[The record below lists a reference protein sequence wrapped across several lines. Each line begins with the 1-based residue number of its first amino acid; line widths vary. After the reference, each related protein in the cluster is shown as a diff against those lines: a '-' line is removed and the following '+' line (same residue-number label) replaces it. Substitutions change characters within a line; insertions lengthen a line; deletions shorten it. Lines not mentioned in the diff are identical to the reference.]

1 LKCPIKDK
9 SPHNQN
15 KRRSF
20 ANDQYQLARASY
32 YGLGEAVIYEAD
44 DSGVWGKTPFMVF
57 DDCPDDLDFI
67 AQNLVSNALANQ
79 GRGFSGGLEG
89 LAAYTV
95 STTVLVMT

>member
-1 LKCPIKDK
+1 
-9 SPHNQN
+9 
-15 KRRSF
+15 
-20 ANDQYQLARASY
+20 
-32 YGLGEAVIYEAD
+32 
-44 DSGVWGKTPFMVF
+44 MVF